1 LYTCFIG
8 GDFFMKIAIPYDREN
23 ETVFQHMGR
32 TEFFK
37 VYEVIDDEIDSWTIF
52 STEGVAHEA
61 LVGGLYEIGV
71 SVLLCGGL
79 GDGMIQALKS
89 VGIKVYPGNT
99 GKADEVLFAYL
110 DGDLKESTVPNCS
123 HEDHHGEEGCSC
135 GGNCQ
140 CVDINKD

>member
-1 LYTCFIG
+1 
-8 GDFFMKIAIPYDREN
+8 MKIAIPYDREN

-37 VYEVIDDEIDSWTIF
+37 VYEIIDDEIDSWTVF

-61 LVGGLYEIGV
+61 LVGGLCEIGV
-71 SVLLCGGL
+71 SVLICGGL
-79 GDGMIQALKS
+79 GDGMIQSLNS

-110 DGDLKESTVPNCS
+110 DGDLSESTIPNCS
-123 HEDHHGEEGCSC
+123 HEDHHHGEEGCSC

-140 CVDINKD
+140 CANINED